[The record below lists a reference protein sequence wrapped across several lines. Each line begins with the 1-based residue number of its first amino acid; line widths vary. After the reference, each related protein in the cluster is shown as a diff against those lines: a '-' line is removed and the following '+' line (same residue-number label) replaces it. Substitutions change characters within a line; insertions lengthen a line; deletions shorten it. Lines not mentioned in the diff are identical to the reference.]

1 MPIEYKHWKWKK
13 ENSVLKKTNIYE
25 PTVKDEIEK
34 EIINIE
40 ENKREICNERIVN
53 RDMIIQSKI
62 NPFLLKNNYL
72 NDLDDQ
78 NKYLIPKNSNYKKK
92 D

>member
-1 MPIEYKHWKWKK
+1 MSIEYKHWKWKK
-13 ENSVLKKTNIYE
+13 ENSVFKKTNIYE

-78 NKYLIPKNSNYKKK
+78 NRYLIPKNSNYKKK